1 MSEKL
6 SIGMKAPD
14 FNFITAWN
22 AENNF
27 YKNIS
32 GKKNILIFLRYYGC
46 TACQLQ
52 ILKLVKNYER
62 FKEKDIQL
70 FVVLQSAPETIREQ
84 DNKGEMPF
92 TIICDPSQELYKL
105 YNTSAAK
112 NMLGLGSLNLLKKVE
127 EAKKLGLA
135 HGKYEGNELQL
146 PATFVMDEEGII
158 KFVHYGQDAGDV
170 PDIDE
175 LLKLI

>member
-6 SIGMKAPD
+6 SIGMKAPN

-22 AENNF
+22 SENNF
-27 YKNIS
+27 YENIS
-32 GKKNILIFLRYYGC
+32 GKKNIMIFLRYYGC
-46 TACQLQ
+46 TVCQLQ

-70 FVVLQSAPETIREQ
+70 FVVLQSEPETIREQ
-84 DNKGEMPF
+84 DSKEEIPF
-92 TIICDPSQELYKL
+92 TIICDTAQEVYKL
-105 YNTSAAK
+105 YNTSVAK
-112 NMLGLGSLNLLKKVE
+112 DMSELGSPNLLKKVE

-146 PATFVMDEEGII
+146 PATFVIDEEGII
-158 KFVHYGQDAGDV
+158 KFLHYGQDAGDV
-170 PDIDE
+170 PEIDDLLE
-175 LLKLI
+175 LI

>member
-6 SIGMKAPD
+6 SVGMKGPD

-62 FKEKDIQL
+62 FKEIDIQL

-84 DNKGEMPF
+84 DNKGEIPF
-92 TIICDPSQELYKL
+92 TIICDSAQEVYKL
-105 YNTSAAK
+105 YNTSVAK
-112 NMLGLGSLNLLKKVE
+112 DMSELGSPNLLKKVE
-127 EAKKLGLA
+127 EAKKLGLT

-146 PATFVMDEEGII
+146 PATFVIDEEGII
-158 KFVHYGQDAGDV
+158 KFLHYGQDAGDV
-170 PDIDE
+170 PEIDD

>member
-14 FNFITAWN
+14 FNFMTAWN
-22 AENNF
+22 LENNF
-27 YKNIS
+27 YDSTS
-32 GKKNILIFLRYYGC
+32 GKRNILFFLRYYGC
-46 TACQLQ
+46 TVCQLQ
-52 ILKLVKNYER
+52 ILKFIKNYER
-62 FKEKDIQL
+62 FKEKDTQL
-70 FVVLQSAPETIREQ
+70 FVVLQSEPETIREQ
-84 DNKGEMPF
+84 DSKGDIPF
-92 TIICDPSQELYKL
+92 AIICDPSQELYKL

-112 NMLGLGSLNLLKKVE
+112 NMLGLGSFNLFKKVE
-127 EAKKLGLA
+127 EAKKLGLT

-146 PATFVMDEEGII
+146 PATFVIDEEGII